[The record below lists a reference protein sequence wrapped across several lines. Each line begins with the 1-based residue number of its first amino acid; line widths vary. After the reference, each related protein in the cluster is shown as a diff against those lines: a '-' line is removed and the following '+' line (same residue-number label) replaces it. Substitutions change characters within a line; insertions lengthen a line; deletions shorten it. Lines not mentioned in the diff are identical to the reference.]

1 MQRESHDAAG
11 LADVAAW
18 VAERVPRDR
27 DLTREELVD
36 VSVGLGCERA
46 LWEHLVRHDPAER
59 YYVELYRDVHLDV
72 WLICWMNQQDTGY
85 HDHDLSA
92 GAVYVCDGVLVED
105 RLQRVDGAI
114 TGVPRAHPAGTGF
127 DFDAACIHRMHH
139 VDGPEATSIHC
150 YSPAIWR
157 MGHYSFD
164 DDGVL
169 HRRSVTYADEMWT
182 GRVKGLQFTP

>member
-1 MQRESHDAAG
+1 VREWIG
-11 LADVAAW
+11 
-18 VAERVPRDR
+18 ERVPAGRELD
-27 DLTREELVD
+27 REELAALAAAIGRERTLWAD
-36 VSVGLGCERA
+36 VIV
-46 LWEHLVRHDPAER
+46 HDPDER
-59 YYVELYRDVHLDV
+59 TFTELYRDVNVDV
-72 WLICWMNQQDTGY
+72 WVQGWMNQQDTGY
-85 HDHDLSA
+85 HDHDLSS
-92 GAVYVCDGVLVED
+92 GAVFVSDGVLVED

-114 TGVPRAHPAGTGF
+114 RGVPREHAAGSGF

-139 VDGPEATSIHC
+139 VSGPHATSIHC